1 MTQMID
7 RVPLSEDIVTIAKRA
22 SLYQLLLSALQRQK
36 RVQELPGY
44 LYKDSGLPPSQRP
57 DFTPHCR

>member
-7 RVPLSEDIVTIAKRA
+7 RAPLSEDIVSIARRA

-36 RVQELPGY
+36 RVQELPSH
-44 LYKDSGLPPSQRP
+44 LYGDLGLPPSQRP

>member
-7 RVPLSEDIVTIAKRA
+7 RVPLSEDIVSIAKRA

-36 RVQELPGY
+36 RVQELPGH
-44 LYKDSGLPPSQRP
+44 LYNDLGIPPSQRP
-57 DFTPHCR
+57 DFTPRCR